1 MSQTFN
7 KKLMKINQLHG
18 LLPGFID
25 EYFRLLNLLKLD
37 NPIKQNKQNE
47 DNGQNEN
54 NENNEDN
61 KEGKKQVNQ
70 NLKLWIETAFQVTGK
85 KVVRKDDPNYDK
97 VKELY
102 LQKKIQ
108 AVK

>member
-37 NPIKQNKQNE
+37 NSIKQDKQNG
-47 DNGQNEN
+47 DNGQNGDGK
-54 NENNEDN
+54 DN
-61 KEGKKQVNQ
+61 KDNKGEKKQVNQ
-70 NLKLWIETAFQVTGK
+70 NLRLWIETAFQVTGK
-85 KVVRKDDPNYDK
+85 KVVRKDDPKYDE